1 MDQSG
6 HENTAVSSGKR
17 PMVAESP
24 ARVSQSS
31 MLGYHPGVCRRGD
44 RPFMA
49 MQHTPLL
56 MHRLLDRGAKVAPHE
71 EIVTA
76 TATGVRRQT
85 YRQTRDRAHQLAH
98 ALAEAGVAVGD
109 RVATFM
115 WNGSRH
121 LEAYHATA
129 GMGAVLHTLNVRLS
143 DSDLAYI
150 VEHAQDKLI
159 IVDASVLPLLEKLDG
174 RMPSVQQVVVATE
187 AGEEGWHTD
196 LPNAVDYEAF
206 IAGKPTDY
214 EWPDID
220 ENSPLGL
227 CYTSGTTGN
236 PKGVEYEH
244 RSQYLHTL
252 TQCMTDAMGLSGT
265 DCLCGIV
272 PMFHAMGWGLPWAAT
287 MLGMKQVMV
296 HRFMDPAR
304 ILELMSSE
312 GVTISAGVPT
322 IWQGIKA
329 MVEANPNAADL
340 SKLDR
345 LTCGGSAPPP
355 SLIRWYADELGVEMI
370 QGWGMTETSPLA
382 TLSRRVMKRGQLELT
397 DDEQFENVAKAGQL
411 MPGLELDIFD
421 ETFNR
426 LPHDGEAVGEILIR
440 GPWICS
446 EYYHDPQPDK
456 FHDGWL
462 ITGDVGMIDPD
473 EYLIISDRSK
483 DLIKSGGEWISSVDL
498 ENHIVAIAGVAQA
511 CVVARPHPRWDER
524 PVALVIL
531 DEGAGVDADQV
542 LAHCATRFAKWQ
554 LPDDVLFVDDI
565 PLTGTGKMDKKRV
578 RGNLDAQGYV
588 LPDLREA
595 ANASDTG

>member
-1 MDQSG
+1 
-6 HENTAVSSGKR
+6 
-17 PMVAESP
+17 
-24 ARVSQSS
+24 
-31 MLGYHPGVCRRGD
+31 
-44 RPFMA
+44 MA
-49 MQHTPLL
+49 MQRTPLL
-56 MHRLLDRGAKVAPHE
+56 MHRLLDRGAQVAPNE

-76 TATGVRRQT
+76 TETGVRRQT

-98 ALAEAGVAVGD
+98 ALAGAGIEVGD

-143 DSDLAYI
+143 ESDLAYI
-150 VEHAQDKLI
+150 IEHAQDKLI
-159 IVDASVLPLLEKLDG
+159 IVDASVLSLLEKLDG
-174 RMPSVQQVVVATE
+174 RMPSVQQIIVATE
-187 AGEEGWHTD
+187 AGEEGWKTD
-196 LPNAVDYEAF
+196 LPKAVDYEAF

-252 TQCMTDAMGLSGT
+252 TQCMTDAMALSGT

-322 IWQGIKA
+322 IWQGIKSI
-329 MVEANPNAADL
+329 VEANPNAANL

-382 TLSRRVMKRGQLELT
+382 TLSRRVMKRAQLELT
-397 DDEQFENVAKAGQL
+397 DDEQFANVAKAGQL

-421 ETFNR
+421 EEFNR

-446 EYYHDPQPDK
+446 EYYNDPQPDK
-456 FHDGWL
+456 FHEDWL
-462 ITGDVGMIDPD
+462 ITGDVGKIDPD

-524 PVALVIL
+524 PVALLIL
-531 DEGAGVDADQV
+531 EEGARVDADQV
-542 LAHCATRFAKWQ
+542 LTHCATQFAKWQ

-565 PLTGTGKMDKKRV
+565 PLTGTGKMDKKLV
-578 RGNLDAQGYV
+578 RSDLDAQGYT
-588 LPDLREA
+588 LPDQRT
-595 ANASDTG
+595 ASDNQTC